1 MFNNP
6 FGSFHDTVA
15 EAKEEREQL
24 DRLLTI
30 STPRERLLVGAI
42 AVWLAV
48 LTAWF
53 LLGDVG
59 RSLAVDGVLVEP
71 GRSLPGG
78 SRSVQALVRIDPGV
92 APHIKAGMAAA
103 IELHLADGEAET
115 LEGKLSTI
123 SAIPLS
129 EGLAALESVSP
140 LSVYRVDIA
149 LEESLALAPRAGGE
163 CRIVIELER
172 QSPIELLRLRRS

>member
-6 FGSFHDTVA
+6 FDSFHNTVA

-24 DRLLTI
+24 DRLLTV

-42 AVWLAV
+42 ALLLAV

-71 GRSLPGG
+71 GRSLAAGR
-78 SRSVQALVRIDPGV
+78 RSVQALVRLDPGM
-92 APHIKAGMAAA
+92 APHVKTGMAAA
-103 IELHLADGEAET
+103 VELQLADGETET
-115 LEGKLSTI
+115 LNGELSTI
-123 SAIPLS
+123 AAVPLS

-149 LEESLALAPRAGGE
+149 LEESLALATRAGGE

>member
-6 FGSFHDTVA
+6 FGSFQDTVA

-24 DRLLTI
+24 DRLLTV

-42 AVWLAV
+42 AVLLVVLA
-48 LTAWF
+48 AWF
-53 LLGDVG
+53 LLGEVG
-59 RSLAVDGVLVEP
+59 RSLAIDGVLVEP
-71 GRSLPGG
+71 GRNLPAG

-103 IELHLADGEAET
+103 VEMHLADGEAET
-115 LEGKLSTI
+115 LNGELSTI
-123 SAIPLS
+123 SALPLS
-129 EGLAALESVSP
+129 DGLAALRSVTP

-163 CRIVIELER
+163 CRIFIELER
-172 QSPIELLRLRRS
+172 RSPIELLRLGRS

>member
-24 DRLLTI
+24 DRLLTV

-42 AVWLAV
+42 GLLLVV

-71 GRSLPGG
+71 GRSLPAG
-78 SRSVQALVRIDPGV
+78 RHSVQALVRLDPGV
-92 APHIKAGMAAA
+92 APHIKAGMATA

-115 LEGKLSTI
+115 LEGELSRI
-123 SAIPLS
+123 SAVPLS
-129 EGLAALESVSP
+129 EDLAALQGVTP
-140 LSVYRVDIA
+140 MSVYRVDIA

-163 CRIVIELER
+163 CRILIELGR
-172 QSPIELLRLRRS
+172 QAPISILRLGRS